1 MPELWKKGL
10 LPTFKENGGLTMI
23 IYYCI
28 TIIANIVAAIV
39 FYKNINVTVLSV
51 MPLLLIAL
59 MIFQALLFKNEK
71 VENGFR
77 TTYGSNLTADEE
89 NKMLDSGSSFLLATI
104 PWMIPFILFFPSIV
118 KVISILVYIVGLVGG
133 LILYRIKNKGRIVN
147 RMDAEEK
154 ERQEQEKKEQL
165 GRWK

>member
-1 MPELWKKGL
+1 MPELWKKRL
-10 LPTFKENGGLTMI
+10 LSSFKGNGRLTMI

-51 MPLLLIAL
+51 MPLLLNAL

-77 TTYGSNLTADEE
+77 TAYGSNLTADEE
-89 NKMLDSGSSFLLATI
+89 NKMPDSGSSFLLATI

-118 KVISILVYIVGLVGG
+118 KVLSILAYFVGLVGG
-133 LILYRIKNKGRIVN
+133 LILYRIKNKGKIVN
-147 RMDAEEK
+147 RIDAEEK

>member
-1 MPELWKKGL
+1 
-10 LPTFKENGGLTMI
+10 MI

-51 MPLLLIAL
+51 MPLFLIAL

-77 TTYGSNLTADEE
+77 TAYGSNLIADEE
-89 NKMLDSGSSFLLATI
+89 NKMLDSGSSFLFATI
-104 PWMIPFILFFPSIV
+104 PWMIPFVLFFPAIV
-118 KVISILVYIVGLVGG
+118 KVLSILVYIIGLVGG

>member
-1 MPELWKKGL
+1 MTDFGL
-10 LPTFKENGGLTMI
+10 DIVIQMRSKGGLIMT

-51 MPLLLIAL
+51 MPLFLIAL

-71 VENGFR
+71 VENGSR

-118 KVISILVYIVGLVGG
+118 KVISILVYIIGLVGG
-133 LILYRIKNKGRIVN
+133 LILYRIKNKGKIVN
-147 RMDAEEK
+147 RINAEEK